1 LLLLAAAVMAV
12 RLSAQQPAL
21 ITPEQFFHVAGAG
34 LRGVDEER
42 SSYWQ
47 PHLENSRRR
56 ILEAAA
62 KCERRTTA
70 LILGAGNCTEI
81 PLEELARRFDG
92 VILVDL
98 DDESMA
104 AAVEELPDELIPKVQ
119 LRVED
124 VTTFAASLMRRLWQS
139 VAASGAA
146 GQAFERI
153 EQALDEREPLSS
165 PFQLPEAD
173 LVVSS
178 LVLSELH
185 RYPLNYADRLV
196 RDKFGERLT
205 AWQGYGSFRDRLQAI
220 ALRDHAGLLARSC
233 RRGGVVYF
241 ADTVARGPVY
251 DEIPATRRREILLAI
266 LPALNNQALLGKLS
280 GEGPLRDTF
289 TAAFDKI
296 RARWDGAEPGSKQ
309 ETTALLKKLAED
321 PQSLPEADRGA
332 ACETLVNLLC
342 RERFTVSAEIKA
354 LESLLDLY
362 VAEPDAGAW
371 ESLVPVEALQ
381 GEWRERSL
389 APQSPDESWWWLA
402 YPCSISYSSGAFQVR
417 SWILKQGN

>member
-1 LLLLAAAVMAV
+1 MAI
-12 RLSAQQPAL
+12 RLSAQQTVL
-21 ITPEQFFHVAGAG
+21 ITPEQFFELAGAG
-34 LRGVDEER
+34 LRGVEEER

-62 KCERRTTA
+62 KCERRKTA

-81 PLEELARRFDG
+81 PLEELARRFDE
-92 VILVDL
+92 VMLVDL
-98 DDESMA
+98 DEESMA
-104 AAVEELPDELIPKVQ
+104 AAVEELPEELIPKVQ
-119 LRVED
+119 LHVED
-124 VTTFAASLMRRLWQS
+124 VTTFAAPLMNRLLQS
-139 VAASGAA
+139 VTASDTA

-153 EQALDEREPLSS
+153 EEALDKLEPQPS
-165 PFQLPEAD
+165 PFRLPEAD

-185 RYPLNYADRLV
+185 RYPLNYAGRLV

-205 AWQGYGSFRDRLQAI
+205 AWPRYESFRDRLQSI

-233 RRGGVVYF
+233 RRGGLIYF

-251 DEIPATRRREILLAI
+251 DEIPAVRTREVLLAI
-266 LPALNNQALLGKLS
+266 LPALNNQGLFGELS
-280 GEGPLRDTF
+280 GEGALHGTF

-296 RARWDGAEPGSKQ
+296 RARWNGAESASRE
-309 ETTALLKKLAED
+309 ETAALFKKLAED

-342 RERFTVSAEIKA
+342 RERFAVPAEIQA
-354 LESLLDLY
+354 LASLLDLY
-362 VAEPDAGAW
+362 LAGPDTRAF
-371 ESLVPVEALQ
+371 ESLVPVEVLQ
-381 GEWRERSL
+381 SEWRARGL
-389 APQSPDESWWWLA
+389 APQGSDESWWWLA
-402 YPCSISYSSGAFQVR
+402 YPCSISYSSGAFRVR